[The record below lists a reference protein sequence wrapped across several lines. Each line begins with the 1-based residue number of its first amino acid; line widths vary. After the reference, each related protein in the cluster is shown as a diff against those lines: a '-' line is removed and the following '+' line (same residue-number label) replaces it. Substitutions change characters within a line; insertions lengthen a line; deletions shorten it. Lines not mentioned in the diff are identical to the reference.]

1 MKDKKIKII
10 QAYEYNGEFR
20 LMTPVEEIKEMI
32 INGDLIFAYNLRGI
46 GKTTLLN
53 EIAKEKGWKVLNRK
67 TKNGVQRGTSY
78 KLLIDEDVDYNELP
92 DFIKERI
99 VGGFT
104 QYTDVNQLKL
114 VNMQKESE
122 SIKSN
127 EDIDILSS
135 LKENAKVLTRKI
147 EESIRKEND
156 GTTKNLINSLGS
168 LLTIIE
174 KYDSDFT
181 LS

>member
-1 MKDKKIKII
+1 MKIWRQEVYESNGKIQLLYSKQSMKDI
-10 QAYEYNGEFR
+10 
-20 LMTPVEEIKEMI
+20 I
-32 INGDLIFAYNLRGI
+32 INGDLIFAYNIRCI

-104 QYTDVNQLKL
+104 QYTDTSQLEL
-114 VNMQKESE
+114 VNNQKESE

-127 EDIDILSS
+127 EDVDILSS

-174 KYDSDFT
+174 KYDSNFT

>member
-1 MKDKKIKII
+1 MKIWRQEVYESNGKIQLTYSRQSMKAII
-10 QAYEYNGEFR
+10 SQ
-20 LMTPVEEIKEMI
+20 
-32 INGDLIFAYNLRGI
+32 GDLIFAYNLRGI
-46 GKTTLLN
+46 GKTTLLD
-53 EIAKEKGWKVLNRK
+53 EIAKETGWKVLNRK
-67 TKNGVQRGTSY
+67 TKNGVRRGTSY

-92 DFIKERI
+92 DYIKERV

-174 KYDSDFT
+174 KYDSNFN
-181 LS
+181 LSNE

>member
-1 MKDKKIKII
+1 MKIWRQEVCQSNGKIQLTYSRQSMKEII
-10 QAYEYNGEFR
+10 SQGN
-20 LMTPVEEIKEMI
+20 
-32 INGDLIFAYNLRGI
+32 LIFAYNLRGI

-78 KLLIDEDVDYNELP
+78 KLLIDDDIDYNELP
-92 DFIKERI
+92 DYIKERV
-99 VGGFT
+99 VGGFVR
-104 QYTDVNQLKL
+104 YTDISQLKTP
-114 VNMQKESE
+114 KKYEY
-122 SIKSN
+122 IRSN
-127 EDIDILSS
+127 NYIQDKDIDILSS

-174 KYDSDFT
+174 KYDSNFT